1 MVYLGAIILFIAGLI
16 QSVVLPQV
24 LPISARPHLVVL
36 LVVAVCLA
44 ESLYDAVLWGFIGG
58 LTLDLMG
65 GAVLPLGSNALLLV
79 LIALLASLGQA
90 NPFHSL
96 LFVPL
101 VTIFAA
107 TFFYHIMIMALSVA
121 LGNGVAFVD
130 NLWRVALPSAAL
142 NTALMPVA
150 YSSLLWMSERI
161 GRRVKVE
168 W

>member
-1 MVYLGAIILFIAGLI
+1 MVYLGALILFIAGLI

-44 ESLYDAVLWGFIGG
+44 ESLYDAVIWGFVGG
-58 LTLDLMG
+58 LVLDLMG
-65 GAVLPLGSNALLLV
+65 GAMFPIGSNALLLV

-101 VTIFAA
+101 VTVFVA
-107 TFFYHIMIMALSVA
+107 TFFYHIMVMALSSA
-121 LGNGVAFVD
+121 LGNQVAFVD
-130 NLWRVALPSAAL
+130 NMWRVALPSAVL
-142 NTALMPVA
+142 NTVLMPVV
-150 YSSLLWMSERI
+150 YSSLLWLSEKI

>member
-44 ESLYDAVLWGFIGG
+44 ESLYDAVIWGFMGG
-58 LTLDLMG
+58 LMLDLMG
-65 GAVLPLGSNALLLV
+65 GAILPLGTNALLLV

-101 VTIFAA
+101 ITVFVA
-107 TFFYHIMIMALSVA
+107 TLFYHIMVMVLSAA
-121 LGNGVAFVD
+121 LGNQVAFVD
-130 NLWRVALPSAAL
+130 NVLRVALPSAAL
-142 NTALMPVA
+142 NTVLMPAA
-150 YSSLLWMSERI
+150 YSSMLWLSEKI
-161 GRRVKVE
+161 GRRVRVE